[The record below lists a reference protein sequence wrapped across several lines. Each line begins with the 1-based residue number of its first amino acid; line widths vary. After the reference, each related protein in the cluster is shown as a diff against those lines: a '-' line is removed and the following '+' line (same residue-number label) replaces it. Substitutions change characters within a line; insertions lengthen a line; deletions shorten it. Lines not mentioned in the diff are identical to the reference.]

1 MKLAQALTLRKDIQ
15 IRMNQLVSRLNDNA
29 KVQEGLQPNEDP
41 YALLN
46 ELEAC
51 HNDYVTIVNR
61 INLTNTM
68 TIVDGERLG
77 DLVVKRDALIKLVGY
92 KRRFLDEAS
101 RLIDRYSKSEIL
113 VKSTVNVSALHA
125 EIDAMAREIRERDT
139 RIQELNWTTE
149 LL

>member
-15 IRMNQLVSRLNDNA
+15 VRMNQLVSRLNDNA
-29 KVQEGLQPNEDP
+29 KVQEGLKPNEDP
-41 YALLN
+41 YALLS

-51 HNDYVTIVNR
+51 HNDYVAIVNR

-68 TIVDGERLG
+68 TVVDGQRLG
-77 DLVVKRDALIKLVGY
+77 DLVVERDALIKLVGF
-92 KRRFLDEAS
+92 KRRFLEEAS
-101 RLIDRYSKSEIL
+101 RLFNRYSKTEIL
-113 VKSTVNVSALHA
+113 VKSTVNVAQLHA